1 MVSWYDVTSQTRAQ
15 IQDGVT
21 VNGGTNPN
29 GAPVQG
35 GAVNVEADDNT
46 ILVGVTG
53 GAVTGNHIGVGFAIA
68 VNNLN
73 RTTLALIG
81 STSTPTKLGSFD
93 ISSLAVNATDEG
105 QVGTLT
111 YSAATISPSEGQ
123 VKSNSNPLPLAQQ
136 IQTGWFNYNQLGL
149 TNPITGQSGF
159 GLSGAASV
167 NLLQSDTEA
176 YVNDAGTFTTPTHV
190 APCRLIRTSSRRR

>member
-1 MVSWYDVTSQTRAQ
+1 MIAFSLVQSGDSWRKRWCCWHGLLVQRDEPDQAQ

-68 VNNLN
+68 VNDLN
-73 RTTLALIG
+73 RNTTALIG

-111 YSAATISPSEGQ
+111 YSAANDLAVRGPGQ
-123 VKSNSNPLPLAQQ
+123 
-136 IQTGWFNYNQLGL
+136 
-149 TNPITGQSGF
+149 
-159 GLSGAASV
+159 
-167 NLLQSDTEA
+167 E
-176 YVNDAGTFTTPTHV
+176 
-190 APCRLIRTSSRRR
+190 